1 MLFSTVCALGV
12 TTSISDAQLLGDLSD
27 GLVAY
32 YSFNGNANDS
42 VGGNNGTALGNYSFT
57 SLGGVSVISV
67 VGTATEGYGGGGY
80 VQLPSFTGVLSN
92 SITLNIWARNEQTP
106 VFSSEHYFS
115 FGNMWGGNNSLW
127 LGIGGTAISVGYN
140 DTGNNYASLSLD
152 LPSEFYQDWHML
164 TLVLSPT
171 SLSGY
176 LNGTNF
182 ASTNGTFVAPE
193 FDFFNAVASHKWRN
207 FGEQSA
213 RLTADLANASIY
225 NRSLAGEEVGTLY
238 AQGVPEPS
246 TYALLLLSGAASL
259 WALKRRKS

>member
-1 MLFSTVCALGV
+1 MFPSVVAVLFAAFSLSTAVVRADIV
-12 TTSISDAQLLGDLSD
+12 T
-27 GLVAY
+27 GLVAQY
-32 YSFNGNANDS
+32 LFDGNADDS
-42 VGGNNGTALGNYSFT
+42 SGNNYSGTALGNYSFT
-57 SLGGVSVISV
+57 SLVGVPVISV

-140 DTGNNYASLSLD
+140 DIGNNYVSLSLD

-182 ASTNGTFVAPE
+182 GSTNGTFVAPE
-193 FDFFNAVASHKWRN
+193 FDYFNAIASHKWRN

-225 NRSLAGEEVGTLY
+225 SRSLQGEEVGALY

-246 TYALLLLSGAASL
+246 TYALLAMTAAGAL
-259 WALKRRKS
+259 WWAKRRR